1 MALGLAY
8 SLKEVLKVK
17 VEFITTQ
24 EAEGIKRIMPKSK
37 TMEEYEGF
45 WKQLPHG
52 QVGKMVVS
60 QKDGIKPQTIRS
72 RLIRA
77 GKSLSL
83 TFETKRVSNTILFWR
98 KEN

>member
-1 MALGLAY
+1 M
-8 SLKEVLKVK
+8 K

-72 RLIRA
+72 RLNRA
-77 GKSLSL
+77 GEGLQLKAK
-83 TFETKRVSNTILFWR
+83 TKRVGNTVLFW
-98 KEN
+98 KE

>member
-1 MALGLAY
+1 M
-8 SLKEVLKVK
+8 K

-45 WKQLPHG
+45 WQQLPAG

-72 RLIRA
+72 RLNRA
-77 GKSLSL
+77 GEGLQLKAK
-83 TFETKRVSNTILFWR
+83 TKRVGNTVLFW
-98 KEN
+98 KE

>member
-1 MALGLAY
+1 M
-8 SLKEVLKVK
+8 KMK

-60 QKDGIKPQTIRS
+60 QKVGIKPQTIRS

-98 KEN
+98 EEN

>member
-1 MALGLAY
+1 M
-8 SLKEVLKVK
+8 K

-24 EAEGIKRIMPKSK
+24 EAETIKRIMPKSK

-45 WKQLPHG
+45 WQQLPAG

-72 RLIRA
+72 RLNRA
-77 GKSLSL
+77 GEGLQLKAK
-83 TFETKRVSNTILFWR
+83 TKRVGNTVLFW
-98 KEN
+98 KE

>member
-1 MALGLAY
+1 M
-8 SLKEVLKVK
+8 K

-37 TMEEYEGF
+37 AMEEYEGF

-98 KEN
+98 EEN